1 MLPLCSWGT
10 WSTDRLNDLLK
21 VMQKVW
27 NAATVG
33 IWVSNIHLDL
43 GLALSNVCAKKIED
57 RYESILP

>member
-1 MLPLCSWGT
+1 
-10 WSTDRLNDLLK
+10 
-21 VMQKVW
+21 MQKVW